1 MPFAFAAILIRHVS
15 FRKQHQG
22 FGVEV
27 HLFPFYCL
35 VSDIFILLLKRCG
48 RVPLEPCSFFF
59 APLFNADCGKRTGSR
74 VSLSF
79 LTNKSSRVEVACF
92 FLRWAMLSFFFGG
105 EWALA
110 AHNPTR
116 ACHGGKDTN
125 RKGNLLYLLK
135 LACIYGVGRAYRCS
149 VSKRI

>member
-48 RVPLEPCSFFF
+48 RVPLESCSFFL
-59 APLFNADCGKRTGSR
+59 PL
-74 VSLSF
+74 SLT
-79 LTNKSSRVEVACF
+79 LTVENE
-92 FLRWAMLSFFFGG
+92 R
-105 EWALA
+105 
-110 AHNPTR
+110 
-116 ACHGGKDTN
+116 
-125 RKGNLLYLLK
+125 
-135 LACIYGVGRAYRCS
+135 GRES
-149 VSKRI
+149 PSLF